1 MRASLDHDA
10 QSLTA
15 ERWSDTKLPL
25 NVQDEDIWPEMTHT
39 PQPRDEFI
47 PMTFSL
53 LRWELAATFLRFG
66 RFSSVQGGVLEE
78 SEIQV
83 HEEMLEEVRFRL
95 EDRYLKYCNAD
106 SYESHPMQWSC
117 VMLTKIVSICNAT

>member
-1 MRASLDHDA
+1 MRASLDHDS

-25 NVQDEDIWPEMTHT
+25 NILDEDIWPEMTHT
-39 PQPRDEFI
+39 PQPRAEFI

-66 RFSSVQGGVLEE
+66 KIASTQGVLEE
-78 SEIQV
+78 SEIQT
-83 HEEMLEEVRFRL
+83 HEEMLEEVRLRL
-95 EDRYLKYCNAD
+95 EDRYLRHCNAD
-106 SYESHPMQWSC
+106 SYQNHPMQWAS
-117 VMLTKIVSICNAT
+117 VMVTRVVSA